1 MNKRSYFLGITAMLV
16 LLLALLTGT
25 ALAADEEIAGADFN
39 DGKMHWSINADHVL
53 TISGTGEMPNYTS
66 SAQAPWYSYRNQIE
80 SIIVGDGIT
89 ALGDYAFYYCSTAT
103 SVSLPTSLN
112 ALGKACFL
120 RCSELKIINIP
131 EGVAAIPG
139 SCFYECSSLESIDL
153 PDSVRTFG
161 DSAFYNCS
169 QLKSITIP
177 EGVTELTARSLFSD
191 CTSLKFIMFPNT
203 LRKIGSYDTFWGD
216 CISSV
221 HFNGTLKQWL
231 KISFGDSL
239 PMQSACSLY
248 IDGEKL
254 TNLTIPEDITNISN
268 RVFQCVQLNSVT
280 IPDSVTSIGS
290 KSFYRSS
297 VSIVRIADSV
307 TSVETNAFANCSNL
321 KKVYYVGD
329 PSKWSSI
336 AWSSGND
343 SLIDA
348 KRQFVASFDDIRT
361 VSLGKVEHGTLTLSD
376 VNCVAGDEI
385 TVTAKADPSYRLKTI
400 LVNGEAISGS
410 SFIAEKGVDYV
421 VSAEFEYYR
430 GVKDHGTW
438 GDNVEWILYDNN
450 ELLIQGT
457 GLVNWSSYP
466 ASYPWLKYKD
476 LIESATIGEGITSL
490 PQFAFDSC
498 SHLSTVELPAS
509 LTSTGCTPFSNS
521 PLSSIYYN
529 GTVADWLNIEFG
541 SSFFDSSNR
550 TNLYIDGTLV
560 ADLVIPDGITE
571 IPAYVFRNYNRLTSV
586 EIPEGAKVIGT
597 SAFEDTNLTHVVL
610 PASIETIASDAF
622 DCNLSYAEFK
632 GDAPTIGSRSFGS
645 TGYLNGTA
653 IYYHTGTTGWTSPK
667 WNDYYASCLEI
678 DNYNTLD
685 ENNCNAQ
692 GILFTL
698 NPTAKTA
705 TVGNG
710 SSSNN
715 NSGYYGAQMG
725 AVAIPDTVIKD
736 GVSYQVIGIG
746 KNAFYQNSHVTSV
759 TIGANVSSVI
769 PSAFAGCTNLKEI
782 TVDRGN
788 QYFCS
793 SEGVLYDIGKLYL
806 YVYPAQKTEASFTVP
821 DTVKTIGQYAFYG
834 NSCLTSIVVGK
845 NVTSIYAGAFFN
857 LSNLSDIT
865 LPFIG
870 TSEKDTA
877 SFREVF
883 CIDYVFNIPESLKRV
898 HILDGKLSSSAF
910 SDCSSIEEVT
920 LPAVPSEI
928 PHFCF
933 SGCSQLKKLTF
944 AQIGATTQD
953 GALALP
959 EGIESIESSAFSG
972 CKNITSVTLPA
983 TLTELSNDAFRGSGI
998 RAFQVPSGN
1007 KNFSTDQWGVL
1018 YNADKTELIQ
1028 YPAGRPWPYYNVLDT
1043 ATRIGDSALCGCNHL
1058 VNLYIPNQVTSIS
1071 SSAVY
1076 RCPNLTIC
1084 CFMDSKASDYARS
1097 NSLTAWYMDNRTL
1110 QGIKVYSLPEQSIQ
1124 SADRLDLE
1132 GLYIVGDYQGKELQI
1147 DNYTL
1152 SYDNATSGNKTVTVN
1167 FDGKTATFEM
1177 VLYTS
1182 GTGDI
1187 IAFDNV
1193 SVQDGQ
1199 AVYIAVYDKNGA
1211 MLTAGTAIT
1220 ANGKASIQIKPEVSP
1235 KVDHAK
1241 LFVLD
1246 SGTYTPIGE
1255 AQLQQK

>member
-1 MNKRSYFLGITAMLV
+1 MNKGSYFLGIAAMLV

-39 DGKMHWSINADHVL
+39 DGKMHWSISSDHVL
-53 TISGTGEMPNYTS
+53 TISGTGEMPSYLGSENP
-66 SAQAPWYSYRNQIE
+66 PWYSYRDQIE
-80 SIIVGDGIT
+80 RIVVEDGISV
-89 ALGDYAFYYCSTAT
+89 LGDYSFSGCSSVTSVSLPNSLNELGAGCFFLCLKLETINLPSSIHTFKESAFYYCS
-103 SVSLPTSLN
+103 SLT
-112 ALGKACFL
+112 
-120 RCSELKIINIP
+120 
-131 EGVAAIPG
+131 
-139 SCFYECSSLESIDL
+139 
-153 PDSVRTFG
+153 T
-161 DSAFYNCS
+161 
-169 QLKSITIP
+169 ITIP
-177 EGVTELTARSLFSD
+177 EGVTELTASNLFDQCNSLTSITLPSTLKKLGGDYFS
-191 CTSLKFIMFPNT
+191 NT
-203 LRKIGSYDTFWGD
+203 FYH
-216 CISSV
+216 ISNIY
-221 HFNGTLKQWL
+221 FNGTLKQWL
-231 KISFGDSL
+231 NISFGSSL
-239 PMQSACSLY
+239 PMTSACNLY
-248 IDGEKL
+248 INGEKL
-254 TNLTIPEDITNISN
+254 VNLTLPEGIVNIPN
-268 RVFQCVQLNSVT
+268 RAFQYVQLDSVS
-280 IPDSVTSIGS
+280 IPDSVVNIGDTAFYGSSLLSVRMSDSI
-290 KSFYRSS
+290 
-297 VSIVRIADSV
+297 
-307 TSVETNAFANCSNL
+307 TNIGAGAFSNCSNL
-321 KKVYYVGD
+321 KNVYYVGD
-329 PSKWSSI
+329 SSKWDNI
-336 AWSSGND
+336 VLKSGND
-343 SLIDA
+343 NLISA
-348 KRQFVASFDDIRT
+348 NRKFVSSFDDVHTI
-361 VSLGKVEHGTLTLSD
+361 SIDSVEHGTLTLSD
-376 VNCVAGDEI
+376 ASCIAGDRI
-385 TVTAKADPSYRLKTI
+385 TITAKAELGFRLKNI
-400 LVNGEAISGS
+400 LVNGESISGN
-410 SFIAEKGVDYV
+410 SFIAEEGMDYV

-430 GVKDHGTW
+430 AVKDHGTW

-457 GLVNWSSYP
+457 GCIDYSNN
-466 ASYPWLKYKD
+466 SYPWLKYND
-476 LIESATIGEGITSL
+476 VIESVIIGGDITTL
-490 PQFAFDSC
+490 PQYAFESC

-509 LTSTGCTPFSNS
+509 LTSIEYKPFLNS

-529 GTVADWLNIEFG
+529 GTVADWLSIEFG
-541 SSFFDSSNR
+541 DSFFDSSND
-550 TNLYIDGTLV
+550 TKLYIDGTLV
-560 ADLVIPDGITE
+560 SNLVIPEGITD
-571 IPAYVFRNYNRLTSV
+571 IPARVFCNYKRLTSV
-586 EIPEGAKVIGT
+586 EIPESVKTIG
-597 SAFEDTNLTHVVL
+597 
-610 PASIETIASDAF
+610 SDAF
-622 DCNLSYAEFK
+622 NCGLLYAEFK
-632 GDAPTIGSRSFGS
+632 GNAPTIGNYSFGS

-725 AVAIPDTVIKD
+725 AVVIPDTVIKD
-736 GVSYQVIGIG
+736 GVTYQVIGISQR
-746 KNAFYQNSHVTSV
+746 AFYRNSHVTSV

-769 PSAFAGCTNLKEI
+769 PSAFAGCTSLKEI
-782 TVDRGN
+782 IVDSGN

-793 SEGVLYDIGKLYL
+793 CEGVLYDIGKLYL
-806 YVYPAQKTEASFTVP
+806 YVYPAQKADISFTVP
-821 DTVKTIGQYAFYG
+821 ETVKTIGQYAFYD
-834 NSCLTSIVVGK
+834 NSYLTSIVVGK
-845 NVTSIYAGAFFN
+845 NVTSIYSEAFCGLPK
-857 LSNLSDIT
+857 LSKIT

-870 TSEKDTA
+870 TSEKNSGNFGT
-877 SFREVF
+877 VF
-883 CIDYVFNIPESLKRV
+883 GGSNPYNDNNPIHSDVLKYVT
-898 HILDGKLSSSAF
+898 ILGGVLSSYSF
-910 SDCSSIEEVT
+910 QNCSSIEELT
-920 LPAVPSEI
+920 LPAVPSEL
-928 PHFCF
+928 PYACF

-1007 KNFSTDQWGVL
+1007 KEFSTDQWGVL

-1043 ATRIGDSALCGCNHL
+1043 ATRVGDSAFYDCDHL

-1076 RCPNLTIC
+1076 YCPNLTIC
-1084 CFMDSKASDYARS
+1084 CFMDSKASDYARN

-1124 SADRLDLE
+1124 SADQLDLK

>member
-1 MNKRSYFLGITAMLV
+1 MNKRSYFLGMAAMLV

-25 ALAADEEIAGADFN
+25 ALAAEDEIAGADFN
-39 DGKMHWSINADHVL
+39 DGKMHWSISADHVL
-53 TISGTGEMPNYTS
+53 TISGSGEMPNYTYN
-66 SAQAPWYSYRNQIE
+66 ATAPWYSYRNQIE
-80 SIIVGDGIT
+80 SIVVENGIT
-89 ALGDYAFYYCSTAT
+89 ALGNYAFYCSSTAT
-103 SVSLPTSLN
+103 SVSLPPSLN
-112 ALGKACFL
+112 ALGKDCFYS
-120 RCSELKIINIP
+120 CSELKTISIP
-131 EGVAAIPG
+131 DGVAAIPDR
-139 SCFYECSSLESIDL
+139 CFYECSSLESIDL
-153 PDSVRTFG
+153 PGSIRTFG
-161 DSAFYNCS
+161 ESAFYYCS

-177 EGVTELTARSLFSD
+177 EGVTELTSYNLFYN
-191 CTSLKFIMFPNT
+191 CTSLKSITLPNT
-203 LRKIGSYDTFWGD
+203 LTQFCGDYYSNTFYRNN
-216 CISSV
+216 ISNIY
-221 HFNGTLKQWL
+221 FNGTLKQWL
-231 KISFGDSL
+231 NISFGYSL

-254 TNLTIPEDITNISN
+254 TTLTIPDGIINIPAYAFKY
-268 RVFQCVQLNSVT
+268 VILNNVT
-280 IPDSVTSIGS
+280 IPDSVTSIGACA
-290 KSFYRSS
+290 FCGSS
-297 VSIVRIADSV
+297 VTTVRMADSV
-307 TSVETNAFANCSNL
+307 TNVGTNAFANCSNL

-336 AWSSGND
+336 AWNSGND

-361 VSLGKVEHGTLTLSD
+361 VSLGSVEHGTLTLSD
-376 VNCVAGDEI
+376 VNCIPGDEI
-385 TVTAKADPSYRLKTI
+385 TVTAKADPGYHLKTI
-400 LVNGEAISGS
+400 LVNGEAISGN
-410 SFIAEKGVDYV
+410 SFIAEKGIDYV
-421 VSAEFEYYR
+421 VSAEFEFYR

-490 PQFAFDSC
+490 PQFAFESC
-498 SHLSTVELPAS
+498 SHLNTVELPSS
-509 LTSTGCTPFSNS
+509 LTNTGCTPFSNS
-521 PLSSIYYN
+521 TLSSIYYN

-541 SSFFDSSNR
+541 SSFFDSSNN
-550 TNLYIDGTLV
+550 TNLYIDGALV
-560 ADLVIPDGITE
+560 SDLVIPDGITE
-571 IPAYVFRNYNRLTSV
+571 IPAYAFRNYNRLTSV
-586 EIPEGAKVIGT
+586 EIPESVKTIG
-597 SAFEDTNLTHVVL
+597 
-610 PASIETIASDAF
+610 SDAF
-622 DCNLSYAEFK
+622 NCGLLYAEFK

-710 SSSNN
+710 SSSDN

-725 AVAIPDTVIKD
+725 AVVVPDTVTKD
-736 GVSYQVIGIG
+736 GVTYQVIGIG
-746 KNAFYQNSHVTSV
+746 QNAFYQNSHVTSV

-769 PSAFAGCTNLKEI
+769 PSAFADCTNLKEI
-782 TVDRGN
+782 SVDSGN

-821 DTVKTIGQYAFYG
+821 DTVKTIGQYAFYD
-834 NSCLTSIVVGK
+834 NSYLTSIVVGK
-845 NVTSIYAGAFFN
+845 NVTSIYAGAFFD

-870 TSEKDTA
+870 NSEKDNT
-877 SFREVF
+877 SFYRIFGGYSSSVP
-883 CIDYVFNIPESLKRV
+883 DSLKYV
-898 HILDGKLSSSAF
+898 TILGGELSDYSFQS
-910 SDCSSIEEVT
+910 CPSIEELT
-920 LPAVPSEI
+920 LPTVPSEI
-928 PHFCF
+928 PYACF

-953 GALALP
+953 GALVLP
-959 EGIESIESSAFSG
+959 EGIESIEGSAFSG

-1007 KNFSTDQWGVL
+1007 KDFSTDQWGVL
-1018 YNADKTELIQ
+1018 YNVDKTELIQ

-1043 ATRIGDSALCGCNHL
+1043 TIRIGDSAFYSCDNL
-1058 VNLYIPNQVTSIS
+1058 VNLYIPDQVTSIS

-1076 RCPNLTIC
+1076 YCPNLTIC
-1084 CFMDSKASDYARS
+1084 CFMDSTASDYARS
-1097 NSLTAWYMDNRTL
+1097 KGLTAWYMDNRTL
-1110 QGIKVYSLPEQSIQ
+1110 QGIKVYSLPEQTIQ
-1124 SADRLDLE
+1124 SADQLDLQ

-1152 SYDNATSGNKTVTVN
+1152 SYDTTISGNKTITVN
-1167 FDGKTATFEM
+1167 YGGKTATFEM

-1182 GTGDI
+1182 GGGNI

-1193 SVQDGQ
+1193 SIQDGQ
-1199 AVYIAVYDKNGA
+1199 IVYIAVYGKNGA

-1220 ANGKASIQIKPEVSP
+1220 ANGKASMQIKPEIAQ

-1241 LFVLD
+1241 LFILD
-1246 SGTYTPIGE
+1246 SGTYMPIRE

>member
-1 MNKRSYFLGITAMLV
+1 MNKRSYFLGIAAMLV

-39 DGKMHWSINADHVL
+39 DGKMHWSISSDHVL
-53 TISGTGEMPNYTS
+53 TISGTGEMPSYLGSENP
-66 SAQAPWYSYRNQIE
+66 PWYSYRDQIE
-80 SIIVGDGIT
+80 RIVVEDGISV
-89 ALGDYAFYYCSTAT
+89 LGDYSFSGCSSVTSVSLPNSLNELGAGCFFLCLKLETINLPSSIHTFKESAFYYCS
-103 SVSLPTSLN
+103 SLT
-112 ALGKACFL
+112 
-120 RCSELKIINIP
+120 
-131 EGVAAIPG
+131 
-139 SCFYECSSLESIDL
+139 
-153 PDSVRTFG
+153 T
-161 DSAFYNCS
+161 
-169 QLKSITIP
+169 ITIP
-177 EGVTELTARSLFSD
+177 EGVTELTASNLFDQCNSLTSITLPSTLKKLGGDYFS
-191 CTSLKFIMFPNT
+191 NT
-203 LRKIGSYDTFWGD
+203 FYH
-216 CISSV
+216 ISNIY
-221 HFNGTLKQWL
+221 FNGTLKQWL
-231 KISFGDSL
+231 NISFGSSL
-239 PMQSACSLY
+239 PMTSACNLY
-248 IDGEKL
+248 INGEKL
-254 TNLTIPEDITNISN
+254 VNLTLPEGIVNIPN
-268 RVFQCVQLNSVT
+268 RAFQYVQLDSVS
-280 IPDSVTSIGS
+280 IPDSVVNIGDTAFYGSSLLSVRMSDSI
-290 KSFYRSS
+290 
-297 VSIVRIADSV
+297 
-307 TSVETNAFANCSNL
+307 TNIGAGAFSNCSNL
-321 KKVYYVGD
+321 KNVYYVGD
-329 PSKWSSI
+329 SSKWDNI
-336 AWSSGND
+336 VLKSGND
-343 SLIDA
+343 NLISA
-348 KRQFVASFDDIRT
+348 NRKFVSSFNDVHTISID
-361 VSLGKVEHGTLTLSD
+361 SVEHGTLTLSD
-376 VNCVAGDEI
+376 ASCIAGDRI
-385 TVTAKADPSYRLKTI
+385 TITAKAELGFRLKNI
-400 LVNGEAISGS
+400 LVNGESISGN
-410 SFIAEKGVDYV
+410 SFIAEEGMDYV

-430 GVKDHGTW
+430 AVKDHGTW
-438 GDNVEWILYDNN
+438 VDNVEWILYDNN

-457 GLVNWSSYP
+457 GCIDYSNN
-466 ASYPWLKYKD
+466 SYPWLKYND
-476 LIESATIGEGITSL
+476 VIESVIIGGGITTL
-490 PQFAFDSC
+490 PQYAFESC

-509 LTSTGCTPFSNS
+509 LTSIEYKPFLNS

-529 GTVADWLNIEFG
+529 GTVADWLSIEFG
-541 SSFFDSSNR
+541 DSFFDSSND
-550 TNLYIDGTLV
+550 TKLYIDGTLV
-560 ADLVIPDGITE
+560 SNLVIPEGITD
-571 IPAYVFRNYNRLTSV
+571 IPARVFCNYKRLTSV
-586 EIPEGAKVIGT
+586 EIPESVKTIG
-597 SAFEDTNLTHVVL
+597 
-610 PASIETIASDAF
+610 SDAF
-622 DCNLSYAEFK
+622 NCGLLYAEFK

-725 AVAIPDTVIKD
+725 AVVIPDTVIKD
-736 GVSYQVIGIG
+736 GVTYQVIGI
-746 KNAFYQNSHVTSV
+746 NQRAFYRNSHVTSV

-769 PSAFAGCTNLKEI
+769 PSAFAGCTSLKEI
-782 TVDRGN
+782 IVDSGN

-793 SEGVLYDIGKLYL
+793 CEGVLYDIGKLYL
-806 YVYPAQKTEASFTVP
+806 YVYPAQKADISFTVP
-821 DTVKTIGQYAFYG
+821 ETVKTIGQYAFYD
-834 NSCLTSIVVGK
+834 NSYLTSIVVGK
-845 NVTSIYAGAFFN
+845 NVTSIYSEAFCGLPK
-857 LSNLSDIT
+857 LSKIT

-870 TSEKDTA
+870 TSEKNSGNFGT
-877 SFREVF
+877 VF
-883 CIDYVFNIPESLKRV
+883 GGSNPYNDNNPIHSDVLKYVT
-898 HILDGKLSSSAF
+898 ILGGVLSSYSF
-910 SDCSSIEEVT
+910 QNCSSIEELT
-920 LPAVPSEI
+920 LPAVPSEL
-928 PHFCF
+928 PYACF

-953 GALALP
+953 GALVLP
-959 EGIESIESSAFSG
+959 EGIESIEGSAFSG

-983 TLTELSNDAFRGSGI
+983 TLTELSNDAFQGSGI
-998 RAFQVPSGN
+998 QAFQVPSGN
-1007 KNFSTDQWGVL
+1007 KEFSTDQWGVL

-1043 ATRIGDSALCGCNHL
+1043 ATRVGDSAFYDCDHL

-1076 RCPNLTIC
+1076 YCPNLTIC

-1097 NSLTAWYMDNRTL
+1097 KGLTAWYMDNRTL

-1124 SADRLDLE
+1124 SADQLDLE

-1152 SYDNATSGNKTVTVN
+1152 SYDNTTSGNKTVTVN
-1167 FDGKTATFEM
+1167 FDGKAATFEM

>member
-1 MNKRSYFLGITAMLV
+1 MNKGSYFLGIAAMLV

-39 DGKMHWSINADHVL
+39 DGKMHWSISANHVL
-53 TISGTGEMPNYTS
+53 TISGTGEMPSYLGSENP
-66 SAQAPWYSYRNQIE
+66 PWYSYRDQIE
-80 SIIVGDGIT
+80 RIVVEDGISV
-89 ALGDYAFYYCSTAT
+89 LGDYSFSGCSSVTSVSLPNSLNELGAGCFFLCLKLETINLPSSIHTFKESAFYYCS
-103 SVSLPTSLN
+103 SLT
-112 ALGKACFL
+112 
-120 RCSELKIINIP
+120 
-131 EGVAAIPG
+131 
-139 SCFYECSSLESIDL
+139 
-153 PDSVRTFG
+153 T
-161 DSAFYNCS
+161 
-169 QLKSITIP
+169 ITIP
-177 EGVTELTARSLFSD
+177 EGVTELTASNLFDQCNSL
-191 CTSLKFIMFPNT
+191 TSITLPSTLKKLGGDYSSNT
-203 LRKIGSYDTFWGD
+203 FYH
-216 CISSV
+216 ISNIY
-221 HFNGTLKQWL
+221 FNGTLKQWL
-231 KISFGDSL
+231 NISFGSSL
-239 PMQSACSLY
+239 PMTSACNLY
-248 IDGEKL
+248 INGEKL
-254 TNLTIPEDITNISN
+254 VNLTLPEGIVNIPN
-268 RVFQCVQLNSVT
+268 RAFQYVQLDSVS
-280 IPDSVTSIGS
+280 IPDSVVNIGDTAFYGSSLLSVRMSDSI
-290 KSFYRSS
+290 
-297 VSIVRIADSV
+297 
-307 TSVETNAFANCSNL
+307 TNIGAGAFSNCSNL
-321 KKVYYVGD
+321 KNVYYVGD
-329 PSKWSSI
+329 SSKWDNI
-336 AWSSGND
+336 VLKSGND
-343 SLIDA
+343 NLISA
-348 KRQFVASFDDIRT
+348 NRKFVSSFDDVHTI
-361 VSLGKVEHGTLTLSD
+361 SIDSVEHGTLTLSD
-376 VNCVAGDEI
+376 ASCIAGDRI
-385 TVTAKADPSYRLKTI
+385 TITAKAELGFRLKNI
-400 LVNGEAISGS
+400 LVNGESISGN
-410 SFIAEKGVDYV
+410 SFIAEEGMDYV

-430 GVKDHGTW
+430 AVKDHGTW

-457 GLVNWSSYP
+457 GCIDYSNN
-466 ASYPWLKYKD
+466 SYPWLKYND
-476 LIESATIGEGITSL
+476 VIESVIIGGGITTL
-490 PQFAFDSC
+490 PQYAFESC

-509 LTSTGCTPFSNS
+509 LTSIEYKPFLNS

-529 GTVADWLNIEFG
+529 GTVADWLSIEFG
-541 SSFFDSSNR
+541 DSFFDSSND
-550 TNLYIDGTLV
+550 TKLYIDGTLV
-560 ADLVIPDGITE
+560 SNLVIPEGITD
-571 IPAYVFRNYNRLTSV
+571 IPARVFFNYKRLTSV
-586 EIPEGAKVIGT
+586 EIPESVKTIG
-597 SAFEDTNLTHVVL
+597 
-610 PASIETIASDAF
+610 SDAF
-622 DCNLSYAEFK
+622 NCGLLYAEFK

-705 TVGNG
+705 TVGDG

-725 AVAIPDTVIKD
+725 AVVIPDTVIKD
-736 GVSYQVIGIG
+736 GVTYQVIGISQR
-746 KNAFYQNSHVTSV
+746 AFYRNSHVTSV

-769 PSAFAGCTNLKEI
+769 PSAFAGCTSLKEI
-782 TVDRGN
+782 IVDSGN

-793 SEGVLYDIGKLYL
+793 CESVLYDIGKLYL
-806 YVYPAQKTEASFTVP
+806 YVYPAQKADISFTVP
-821 DTVKTIGQYAFYG
+821 ETVKTIGQYAFYD
-834 NSCLTSIVVGK
+834 NSYLTSIVVGK
-845 NVTSIYAGAFFN
+845 NVTSIYSEAFCGLPK
-857 LSNLSDIT
+857 LSKIT

-870 TSEKDTA
+870 TSEKNSGNFGT
-877 SFREVF
+877 VF
-883 CIDYVFNIPESLKRV
+883 GGSNPYNDNNPIHSDVLKYVT
-898 HILDGKLSSSAF
+898 ILGGVLSSYSF
-910 SDCSSIEEVT
+910 QNCSSIEELT
-920 LPAVPSEI
+920 LPAVPSEL
-928 PHFCF
+928 PYACF

-953 GALALP
+953 GALVLP
-959 EGIESIESSAFSG
+959 EGIESIEGSAFSG

-983 TLTELSNDAFRGSGI
+983 TLTELSNDAFQGSGI
-998 RAFQVPSGN
+998 QAFQVPSGN
-1007 KNFSTDQWGVL
+1007 KEFSTDQWGVL

-1043 ATRIGDSALCGCNHL
+1043 ATRVGDSAFYDCDHL

-1076 RCPNLTIC
+1076 YCPNLTIC

-1097 NSLTAWYMDNRTL
+1097 KGLTAWYMDNRTL

-1124 SADRLDLE
+1124 SADQLDLE

-1152 SYDNATSGNKTVTVN
+1152 SYDNTTSGNKTVTVN

-1211 MLTAGTAIT
+1211 MLTTGTAIT

>member
-39 DGKMHWSINADHVL
+39 DGKMHWSISADHVL
-53 TISGTGEMPNYTS
+53 TISGTGEMPNYS
-66 SAQAPWYSYRNQIE
+66 DSVNAPWYSYRSQIE
-80 SIIVGDGIT
+80 SIIVEDGIT
-89 ALGDYAFYYCSTAT
+89 ALGSYAFYYCSEAA
-103 SVSLPTSLN
+103 S
-112 ALGKACFL
+112 
-120 RCSELKIINIP
+120 IDIP
-131 EGVAAIPG
+131 DGITTIPG
-139 SCFYECSSLESIDL
+139 SCFYGCSSLNSIIL
-153 PDSVRTFG
+153 PDSIQFLG
-161 DSAFYNCS
+161 YDSFSSCS

-177 EGVTELTARSLFSD
+177 EGVTELNLSYVFYGCNSLKSISLPSTLKNFTGDLLD
-191 CTSLKFIMFPNT
+191 CTSNI
-203 LRKIGSYDTFWGD
+203 Y
-216 CISSV
+216 
-221 HFNGTLKQWL
+221 FNGSLNQWL
-231 KISFGDSL
+231 HISFGNRNSFHNSSIHIL
-239 PMQSACSLY
+239 LY
-248 IDGEKL
+248 INGEKL
-254 TNLTIPEDITNISN
+254 TNLTIPESITSIPEYA
-268 RVFQCVQLNSVT
+268 FQCVQLNSVT
-280 IPDSVTSIGS
+280 IPDSVTSIGEDA
-290 KSFYRSS
+290 FYSSS
-297 VSIVRIADSV
+297 VTTVRMADSV
-307 TSVETNAFANCSNL
+307 TCVETNAFANCSNL

-329 PSKWSSI
+329 SSKWSSI
-336 AWSSGND
+336 AWNSGNG

-361 VSLGKVEHGTLTLSD
+361 VSLGSVEHGTLTLSD
-376 VNCVAGDEI
+376 DNCIPGDEI
-385 TVTAKADPSYRLKTI
+385 TVTAKANPGYRLKAI
-400 LVNGEAISGS
+400 LVNGEAISGN
-410 SFIAEKGVDYV
+410 SFVAEEDVDYV

-430 GVKDHGTW
+430 SVKDHGTW

-457 GLVNWSSYP
+457 GCIDYSNN
-466 ASYPWLKYKD
+466 SYPWLKYND
-476 LIESATIGEGITSL
+476 VIESVIIGGGITTL
-490 PQFAFDSC
+490 PQYAFESC

-509 LTSTGCTPFSNS
+509 LTSIEYKPFLNS

-529 GTVADWLNIEFG
+529 GTVADWLSIEFG
-541 SSFFDSSNR
+541 DSFFDSSND
-550 TNLYIDGTLV
+550 TKLYIDGTLV
-560 ADLVIPDGITE
+560 SNLVIPEGITD
-571 IPAYVFRNYNRLTSV
+571 IPARVFFNYKRLTSV
-586 EIPEGAKVIGT
+586 EIPESVKTIG
-597 SAFEDTNLTHVVL
+597 
-610 PASIETIASDAF
+610 SDAF
-622 DCNLSYAEFK
+622 NCGLLYAEFK

-725 AVAIPDTVIKD
+725 AVVIPDTVIKD
-736 GVSYQVIGIG
+736 GVTYQVIGISQR
-746 KNAFYQNSHVTSV
+746 AFYRNSHVTSV

-769 PSAFAGCTNLKEI
+769 PSAFAGCTSLKEI
-782 TVDRGN
+782 IVDSGN

-793 SEGVLYDIGKLYL
+793 CEGVLYDIGKLYL
-806 YVYPAQKTEASFTVP
+806 YVYPAQKADISFTVP
-821 DTVKTIGQYAFYG
+821 ETVKTIGQYAFYD
-834 NSCLTSIVVGK
+834 NSYLTSIVVGK
-845 NVTSIYAGAFFN
+845 NVTSIYSEAFCGLPK
-857 LSNLSDIT
+857 LSKIT

-870 TSEKDTA
+870 TSEKNSGNFGT
-877 SFREVF
+877 VF
-883 CIDYVFNIPESLKRV
+883 GGSNPYNDNNPIHSDVLKYVT
-898 HILDGKLSSSAF
+898 ILGGVLSSYSF
-910 SDCSSIEEVT
+910 QNCSSIEELT
-920 LPAVPSEI
+920 LPAVPSEL
-928 PHFCF
+928 PYACF

-953 GALALP
+953 GALVLP
-959 EGIESIESSAFSG
+959 EGIESIEGSAFSG

-1043 ATRIGDSALCGCNHL
+1043 ATRVGDSAFYDCDHL

-1076 RCPNLTIC
+1076 YCPNLTIC
-1084 CFMDSKASDYARS
+1084 CFMDSKASDYARN

-1124 SADRLDLE
+1124 SADQLDLK

>member
-1 MNKRSYFLGITAMLV
+1 MNKGSYFLGIAAMLV

-39 DGKMHWSINADHVL
+39 DGKMHWSISSDHVL
-53 TISGTGEMPNYTS
+53 TISGTGEMPSYLGSENP
-66 SAQAPWYSYRNQIE
+66 PWYSYRDQIE
-80 SIIVGDGIT
+80 RIVVEDGISV
-89 ALGDYAFYYCSTAT
+89 LGDYSFSGCSSVTSVSLPNSLNELGAGCFFLCLKLETINLPSSIHTFKESAFYYCS
-103 SVSLPTSLN
+103 SLT
-112 ALGKACFL
+112 
-120 RCSELKIINIP
+120 
-131 EGVAAIPG
+131 
-139 SCFYECSSLESIDL
+139 
-153 PDSVRTFG
+153 T
-161 DSAFYNCS
+161 
-169 QLKSITIP
+169 ITIP
-177 EGVTELTARSLFSD
+177 EGVTELTASNLFDQCNSLTSITLPSTLKKLGGDYFS
-191 CTSLKFIMFPNT
+191 NT
-203 LRKIGSYDTFWGD
+203 FYH
-216 CISSV
+216 ISNIY
-221 HFNGTLKQWL
+221 FNGTLKQWL
-231 KISFGDSL
+231 NISFGSSL
-239 PMQSACSLY
+239 PMTSACNLY
-248 IDGEKL
+248 INGEKL
-254 TNLTIPEDITNISN
+254 VNLTLPEGIVNIPN
-268 RVFQCVQLNSVT
+268 RAFQYVQLDSVS
-280 IPDSVTSIGS
+280 IPDSVVNIGDTAFYGSSLLSVRMSDSI
-290 KSFYRSS
+290 
-297 VSIVRIADSV
+297 
-307 TSVETNAFANCSNL
+307 TNIGAGAFSNCSNL
-321 KKVYYVGD
+321 KNVYYVGD
-329 PSKWSSI
+329 SSKWDNI
-336 AWSSGND
+336 VLKSGND
-343 SLIDA
+343 NLISA
-348 KRQFVASFDDIRT
+348 NRKFVSSFDDVHTISIDS
-361 VSLGKVEHGTLTLSD
+361 VDHGTLTLSD
-376 VNCVAGDEI
+376 ASCIAGDRI
-385 TVTAKADPSYRLKTI
+385 TITAKAELGFRLKNI
-400 LVNGEAISGS
+400 LVNGESISGN
-410 SFIAEKGVDYV
+410 SFIAEEGMDYV

-430 GVKDHGTW
+430 AVKDHGTW

-457 GLVNWSSYP
+457 GCIDYSNN
-466 ASYPWLKYKD
+466 SYPWLKYND
-476 LIESATIGEGITSL
+476 VIESVIIGGGITTL
-490 PQFAFDSC
+490 PQYAFESC

-509 LTSTGCTPFSNS
+509 LTSIEYKPFLNS

-529 GTVADWLNIEFG
+529 GTVADWLSIEFG
-541 SSFFDSSNR
+541 DSFFDSSND
-550 TNLYIDGTLV
+550 TKLYIDGTLV
-560 ADLVIPDGITE
+560 SNLVIPEGITD
-571 IPAYVFRNYNRLTSV
+571 IPARVFCNYKRLTSV
-586 EIPEGAKVIGT
+586 EIPESVKTIG
-597 SAFEDTNLTHVVL
+597 
-610 PASIETIASDAF
+610 SDAF
-622 DCNLSYAEFK
+622 NCGLLYAEFK

-645 TGYLNGTA
+645 TAYLNGTA

-698 NPTAKTA
+698 NPTSKTA

-725 AVAIPDTVIKD
+725 AVVIPDTVIKD
-736 GVSYQVIGIG
+736 GVTYQVISISQR
-746 KNAFYQNSHVTSV
+746 AFYRNSHVTSV

-769 PSAFAGCTNLKEI
+769 PSAFAGCTSLKEI
-782 TVDRGN
+782 IVDSGN

-793 SEGVLYDIGKLYL
+793 CEGVLYDIGKLYL
-806 YVYPAQKTEASFTVP
+806 YVYPAQKADISFTVP
-821 DTVKTIGQYAFYG
+821 ETVKTIGQYAFYD
-834 NSCLTSIVVGK
+834 NSYLTSIVVGK
-845 NVTSIYAGAFFN
+845 NVTSIYSEAFCGLPK
-857 LSNLSDIT
+857 LSKIT

-870 TSEKDTA
+870 TSEKNSGNFGT
-877 SFREVF
+877 VF
-883 CIDYVFNIPESLKRV
+883 GGSNPYNDNNPIHSDVLKYVT
-898 HILDGKLSSSAF
+898 ILGGVLSSYSF
-910 SDCSSIEEVT
+910 QNCSSIEELT
-920 LPAVPSEI
+920 LPAVPSEL
-928 PHFCF
+928 PYACF

-953 GALALP
+953 GALVLP
-959 EGIESIESSAFSG
+959 EGIESIEGSAFSG

-983 TLTELSNDAFRGSGI
+983 TLTELSNDAFQSSGI
-998 RAFQVPSGN
+998 QAFQVPSGN
-1007 KNFSTDQWGVL
+1007 KEFSTDQWGVL

-1043 ATRIGDSALCGCNHL
+1043 ATRVGDSAFYDCDHL

-1076 RCPNLTIC
+1076 YCPNLTIC

-1097 NSLTAWYMDNRTL
+1097 KGLTAWYMDNRTL

-1124 SADRLDLE
+1124 SADQLDLK

-1152 SYDNATSGNKTVTVN
+1152 SYDNTTSGNKTVTVN

-1211 MLTAGTAIT
+1211 MLTTGTAIT

>member
-1 MNKRSYFLGITAMLV
+1 MNKGSYFLGIAAMLV

-39 DGKMHWSINADHVL
+39 DGKMHWSISADHVL
-53 TISGTGEMPNYTS
+53 TISGIGEMPNYS
-66 SAQAPWYSYRNQIE
+66 DSVNAPWYSYRSQIE
-80 SIIVGDGIT
+80 SIIVEDGIT
-89 ALGDYAFYYCSTAT
+89 ALGSYAFYYCSEAT
-103 SVSLPTSLN
+103 S
-112 ALGKACFL
+112 
-120 RCSELKIINIP
+120 IDIP
-131 EGVAAIPG
+131 DGITTIPG
-139 SCFYECSSLESIDL
+139 SCFYGCSSLNSIIL
-153 PDSVRTFG
+153 PDSIQFLG
-161 DSAFYNCS
+161 YDSFSSCS

-177 EGVTELTARSLFSD
+177 EGVTELNLSYVFYGCNSLKSISLPSTLKNFTGDLLD
-191 CTSLKFIMFPNT
+191 CTSNI
-203 LRKIGSYDTFWGD
+203 Y
-216 CISSV
+216 
-221 HFNGTLKQWL
+221 FNGSLNQWL
-231 KISFGDSL
+231 HISFGNRNSFHNSSIHIL
-239 PMQSACSLY
+239 LY
-248 IDGEKL
+248 INGEKL
-254 TNLTIPEDITNISN
+254 TNLTIPESITSIPEYA
-268 RVFQCVQLNSVT
+268 FQCVQLNSVT
-280 IPDSVTSIGS
+280 IPDSVTSIGEDA
-290 KSFYRSS
+290 FYSSS
-297 VSIVRIADSV
+297 VTTVRMADSV

-329 PSKWSSI
+329 SSKWNSI
-336 AWSSGND
+336 AWNSGND

-376 VNCVAGDEI
+376 VNCIPGDKI
-385 TVTAKADPSYRLKTI
+385 TVTAKADPGYRLKTI
-400 LVNGEAISGS
+400 LVNGQAISGN
-410 SFIAEKGVDYV
+410 SFVAEEGVDYV
-421 VSAEFEYYR
+421 VSAEFEFYR
-430 GVKDHGTW
+430 GVKAHGTCGNNIVW
-438 GDNVEWILYDNN
+438 YLYDNN
-450 ELLIQGT
+450 ELSIQGT
-457 GLVNWSSYP
+457 GKMDGN
-466 ASYPWLKYKD
+466 PWTEYD
-476 LIESATIGEGITSL
+476 DSIESVVIAQGVTTIDDNAFRNCSNLKTLTLPDSIAEIGHYTLSGCNVDSL
-490 PQFAFDSC
+490 
-498 SHLSTVELPAS
+498 
-509 LTSTGCTPFSNS
+509 
-521 PLSSIYYN
+521 YYN
-529 GTVADWLNIEFG
+529 GDVKGWLSVYFR
-541 SSFFDSSNR
+541 SNFLSPVKE
-550 TNLYIDGTLV
+550 LYIND
-560 ADLVIPDGITE
+560 DLISDLHIPDGISK
-571 IPAYVFRNYNRLTSV
+571 IPDY
-586 EIPEGAKVIGT
+586 
-597 SAFEDTNLTHVVL
+597 AFEGYSALQSVHFSAEVNYIGDY
-610 PASIETIASDAF
+610 AF
-622 DCNLSYAEFK
+622 DCTSNLKYVEFT
-632 GDAPTIGSRSFGS
+632 GNAPHTFARPFGNTDS
-645 TGYLNGTA
+645 TLV
-653 IYYHTGTTGWTSPK
+653 YYHQGTTGWTSPK
-667 WNDYYASCLEI
+667 WNGYYASCLEI

-685 ENNCNAQ
+685 KNNCNAQ

-698 NPTAKTA
+698 NTTAKTA
-705 TVGNG
+705 TVGDG
-710 SSSNN
+710 SSAIN

-725 AVAIPDTVIKD
+725 AVVIPDTVIKD

-746 KNAFYQNSHVTSV
+746 KNAFYRNNHVTSV

-769 PSAFAGCTNLKEI
+769 PSAFAGCTSLKEI
-782 TVDRGN
+782 TVDNGN

-806 YVYPAQKTEASFTVP
+806 YIYPAQKTEESFTVP

-834 NSCLTSIVVGK
+834 NRCLTSIVVGK

-877 SFREVF
+877 SFGKVF
-883 CIDYVFNIPESLKRV
+883 CMDYVFNIPESLKRV
-898 HILDGKLSSSAF
+898 HILGGKLSSSAF
-910 SDCSSIEEVT
+910 SSCSSIEEVT
-920 LPAVPSEI
+920 LPEVPSEI
-928 PHFCF
+928 PYACF

-959 EGIESIESSAFSG
+959 EGIESIEGSAFSG

-983 TLTELSNDAFRGSGI
+983 TLTELSNDVFRGAGI

-1007 KNFSTDQWGVL
+1007 KEFSTDQWGVL

-1043 ATRIGDSALCGCNHL
+1043 ATRVGDSAFYDCDHL

-1076 RCPNLTIC
+1076 YCPNLTIC

-1097 NSLTAWYMDNRTL
+1097 KGLTAWYMDNRTL

-1124 SADRLDLE
+1124 SADQLDLK

-1152 SYDNATSGNKTVTVN
+1152 SYDNTTSGNKTVTVN

-1211 MLTAGTAIT
+1211 MLTTGTAIT

>member
-1 MNKRSYFLGITAMLV
+1 MNKGSYFLGISAMLV

-39 DGKMHWSINADHVL
+39 DGKMHWSISADHVL

-66 SAQAPWYSYRNQIE
+66 SAQAPWYSYRSQIE

-203 LRKIGSYDTFWGD
+203 LTKIGSYDTFWGD

-541 SSFFDSSNR
+541 SSFFDSSNH

-571 IPAYVFRNYNRLTSV
+571 IPAYAFRNYNRLTSV

-877 SFREVF
+877 SFGEVF

-972 CKNITSVTLPA
+972 CKNITFVTLPA

-1043 ATRIGDSALCGCNHL
+1043 ATRVGDSAFYDCDHL

-1076 RCPNLTIC
+1076 YCPNLTIC

-1097 NSLTAWYMDNRTL
+1097 KGLTAWYMDNRTL

-1124 SADRLDLE
+1124 SADQLDLE

-1152 SYDNATSGNKTVTVN
+1152 SYDNTTSGNKTVTVN
-1167 FDGKTATFEM
+1167 FDGKTATFKM

>member
-1 MNKRSYFLGITAMLV
+1 MNKRSYFLGIAAMLV

-39 DGKMHWSINADHVL
+39 DGKMHWSISSDHVL
-53 TISGTGEMPNYTS
+53 TISGTGEMPSYLGSENP
-66 SAQAPWYSYRNQIE
+66 PWYSYRDQIE
-80 SIIVGDGIT
+80 RIVVEDGISV
-89 ALGDYAFYYCSTAT
+89 LGDYSFSGCSSVTSVSLPNSLNELGAGCFFLCLKLETINLPSSIHTFKESAFYYCS
-103 SVSLPTSLN
+103 SLT
-112 ALGKACFL
+112 
-120 RCSELKIINIP
+120 
-131 EGVAAIPG
+131 
-139 SCFYECSSLESIDL
+139 
-153 PDSVRTFG
+153 T
-161 DSAFYNCS
+161 
-169 QLKSITIP
+169 ITIP
-177 EGVTELTARSLFSD
+177 EGVTELTASNLFDQCNSLTSITLPSTLKKLGGDYFS
-191 CTSLKFIMFPNT
+191 NT
-203 LRKIGSYDTFWGD
+203 FYH
-216 CISSV
+216 ISNIY
-221 HFNGTLKQWL
+221 FNGTLKQWL
-231 KISFGDSL
+231 NISFGSSL
-239 PMQSACSLY
+239 PMTSACNLY
-248 IDGEKL
+248 INGEKL
-254 TNLTIPEDITNISN
+254 VNLTLPEGIVNIPN
-268 RVFQCVQLNSVT
+268 RAFQYVQLDSVS
-280 IPDSVTSIGS
+280 IPDSVVNIGDTAFYGSSLLSVRMSDSI
-290 KSFYRSS
+290 
-297 VSIVRIADSV
+297 
-307 TSVETNAFANCSNL
+307 TNIGAGAFSNCSNL
-321 KKVYYVGD
+321 KNVYYVGD
-329 PSKWSSI
+329 SSKWDNI
-336 AWSSGND
+336 VLKSGND
-343 SLIDA
+343 NLISA
-348 KRQFVASFDDIRT
+348 NRKFVSSFNDVHTISID
-361 VSLGKVEHGTLTLSD
+361 SVEHGTLTLSD
-376 VNCVAGDEI
+376 ASCIAGDRI
-385 TVTAKADPSYRLKTI
+385 TITAKAELGFRLKNI
-400 LVNGEAISGS
+400 LVNGESISGN
-410 SFIAEKGVDYV
+410 SFIAEEGMDYV
-421 VSAEFEYYR
+421 VLVSAEFEYYR
-430 GVKDHGTW
+430 AVKDHGTW

-457 GLVNWSSYP
+457 GCIDYSNN
-466 ASYPWLKYKD
+466 SYPWLKYND
-476 LIESATIGEGITSL
+476 VIESVIIGGGITTL
-490 PQFAFDSC
+490 PQYAFESC

-509 LTSTGCTPFSNS
+509 LTSIEYKPFLNS

-529 GTVADWLNIEFG
+529 GTVADWLSIEFG
-541 SSFFDSSNR
+541 DSFFDSSND
-550 TNLYIDGTLV
+550 TKLYIDGTLV
-560 ADLVIPDGITE
+560 SNLVIPEGITD
-571 IPAYVFRNYNRLTSV
+571 IPARVFCNYKRLTSV
-586 EIPEGAKVIGT
+586 EIPESVKTIG
-597 SAFEDTNLTHVVL
+597 
-610 PASIETIASDAF
+610 SDAF
-622 DCNLSYAEFK
+622 NCGLLYAEFK

-725 AVAIPDTVIKD
+725 AVVIPDTVIKD
-736 GVSYQVIGIG
+736 GVTYQVIGI
-746 KNAFYQNSHVTSV
+746 NQRAFYRNSHVTSV

-769 PSAFAGCTNLKEI
+769 PSAFAGCTSLKEI
-782 TVDRGN
+782 IVDSGN

-806 YVYPAQKTEASFTVP
+806 YIYPAQKTEESFTVP
-821 DTVKTIGQYAFYG
+821 DTVKTIGHYAFYG
-834 NSCLTSIVVGK
+834 NRCLTSIVVGR

-877 SFREVF
+877 SFGKVF
-883 CIDYVFNIPESLKRV
+883 CMDYAFNIPESLKRV
-898 HILDGKLSSSAF
+898 HILGGKLSSSAF
-910 SDCSSIEEVT
+910 SSCSSIEEVT
-920 LPAVPSEI
+920 LPEVPSEI
-928 PHFCF
+928 PYACF

-953 GALALP
+953 GALVLP

-1007 KNFSTDQWGVL
+1007 KEFSTDQWGVL

-1043 ATRIGDSALCGCNHL
+1043 ATRVGDSAFYDCDHL

-1076 RCPNLTIC
+1076 YCPNLTIC

-1097 NSLTAWYMDNRTL
+1097 KGLTAWYMDNRTL

-1124 SADRLDLE
+1124 SADQLDLE

-1152 SYDNATSGNKTVTVN
+1152 SYDNTTSGNKTVTVN
-1167 FDGKTATFEM
+1167 FDGKTATFKM